1 MKKPLLAIGL
11 ALMLLGTA
19 AFTVASAEHIAYPT
33 PKSGP
38 VAPTPTGAIVT
49 TKPVAPLGLPRPRH
63 VPTVYGM
70 PAVHPP
76 VTEAA
81 VLAYIA
87 QEKHLPVV
95 PLQQPVV
102 SDVEFLTVS
111 SMAQRFNEEIS
122 YYPPTAQVVYVA
134 LEGQFSL
141 PAEAKDAPAIQ
152 LPHGFMVF
160 DATTGNLIS
169 DGVR

>member
-11 ALMLLGTA
+11 TVALLSTA
-19 AFTVASAEHIAYPT
+19 AFTVVSAEHIAYPT

-38 VAPTPTGAIVT
+38 VAPTPTGAIVNS
-49 TKPVAPLGLPRPRH
+49 KPVAPLGLPGPRH

-70 PAVHPP
+70 RAVQPP

-87 QEKHLPVV
+87 QGKYLPAVA
-95 PLQQPVV
+95 LQKPVV
-102 SDVEFLTVS
+102 SKIEFLTVS
-111 SMAQRFNEEIS
+111 SMGQRFNVEIS

-141 PAEAKDAPAIQ
+141 PSEAKDAPTIQ

-169 DGVR
+169 DGAR